1 MGKLKFNKASIKYVI
16 GEIII
21 VSIGILIAFGIN
33 TYSSGLSKDKKHKEY
48 KNSLIVDINENIKN
62 IDRIQK
68 VQKLKVVEL
77 NSIVQMIGQTT
88 MDYDSISTLL
98 YRQRKSPTFFP
109 VSGTF
114 KSLVSIGEF
123 GNFSTELKRRLFN
136 LYDANYE
143 RTVYNGQLYDNIYVD
158 VYDKEIRDIM
168 DFSSMKIENKERLK
182 SKEFAKNIR
191 QIIDEAQSY
200 ISLIGKSKSESK
212 QLLELID
219 SSK

>member
-1 MGKLKFNKASIKYVI
+1 
-16 GEIII
+16 
-21 VSIGILIAFGIN
+21 LIAFGIN
-33 TYSSGLSKDKKHKEY
+33 TYSSNLSKGKKHKEY
-48 KNSLIVDINENIKN
+48 QTSLIADINENIKN

-68 VQKLKVVEL
+68 VQELKVIEL
-77 NSIVQMIGQTT
+77 KRIVKMIDEEN

-114 KSLVSIGEF
+114 KSLVSQGEF
-123 GNFSTELKRRLFN
+123 GNFSTDLKRRLFN

-143 RTVYNGQLYDNIYVD
+143 RTVYNGKLYDNIYVE
-158 VYDKEIRDIM
+158 VYDKEIRDIL
-168 DFSSMKIENKERLK
+168 DFNTMEIENKKRLK
-182 SKEFAKNIR
+182 SKDFVKNLR

-200 ISLIGKSKSESK
+200 VSLIGKSKSESE

-219 SSK
+219 SK